1 MRGVAGQV
9 IHSSPAGD
17 QSQHLLL
24 LSLLRSFTCLFN
36 HLTFLKC
43 CSVTGTAL
51 GVADANTSHV
61 TLLSKDLGFG
71 TDDVE
76 TKLF

>member
-36 HLTFLKC
+36 HLTFLEC
-43 CSVTGTAL
+43 LLCDRHCTGSHGCKHKPRDLALKGL
-51 GVADANTSHV
+51 GVWYR
-61 TLLSKDLGFG
+61 
-71 TDDVE
+71 
-76 TKLF
+76 